1 MNQFKFGDHV
11 KHPKHKGKLIFI
23 ESFEE
28 VSLLKKEWAE
38 VLSEEAGDFVFVPL
52 EELEPA
58 SQEEAPATK
67 YRHINGHKFPEPCRR
82 KHIMKNSKLLLKQIE
97 QVKNPNYVPPPHPRL
112 ITNNP
117 NGWNDAIANPPQK
130 TDGYLVKYGCV
141 GACLSV
147 GRLHMMQA
155 PKNGMGY
162 MPMKPFIIGYPY
174 RQALTTHGQKLRKY
188 INKYCK
194 PTHLMD
200 GYSYA

>member
-67 YRHINGHKFPEPCRR
+67 YRHINGHKFPEPCSEPFKDGQSYFAVSLEAGAEVSHYRWYDDNHDNR
-82 KHIMKNSKLLLKQIE
+82 LLNSG
-97 QVKNPNYVPPPHPRL
+97 L
-112 ITNNP
+112 IHTTQEAAQAHA
-117 NGWNDAIANPPQK
+117 DAINSLFRGEPCP
-130 TDGYLVKYGCV
+130 D
-141 GACLSV
+141 
-147 GRLHMMQA
+147 
-155 PKNGMGY
+155 
-162 MPMKPFIIGYPY
+162 
-174 RQALTTHGQKLRKY
+174 
-188 INKYCK
+188 
-194 PTHLMD
+194 
-200 GYSYA
+200 